1 MNLFI
6 LLELQLQF
14 YIVLTQQQISG
25 VTFIFQV
32 C

>member
-6 LLELQLQF
+6 LLELQF